1 MSTRLWGGR
10 FSKDVSTDV
19 KEWTDSTAVDSRMA
33 EEDLWGSMAHVTML
47 CIQKIIPVEDGVKI
61 LRQLLRIG
69 EDFKKGDFVL
79 KAEQDDVHMNVEAE
93 IIKSTGIQVGG
104 KMHTT
109 RSRNDQV
116 ILDSKLRTRKGI
128 IELRGKV
135 LDIVETLLERAKDY
149 IEDVMVSYT
158 HIQHAQ
164 PISIAYWLTHY
175 AAVFLRDLDRL
186 KRAYDVTDENPL
198 GSGAISGTSFP
209 IDRNLTTKL
218 LGFARVH
225 EHCMDATSSRD
236 FMLETLS
243 SFSILETTFS
253 RLADEFIMWSSYEFG
268 TLTMDDGFSMGS
280 SMMPQKKNPGVCEL
294 LRGRAG
300 RVNGLMVAG
309 FTMMKGLPSGY
320 NRDFHEDKEI
330 LFDACDLINSAAN
343 VVPALLRTT
352 QINKKRMEHLS
363 FQNFATATELA
374 NYLVSK
380 HNQSFRQA
388 HHVVGSLVGKLYRAG
403 QNFSEF
409 DICLEH
415 LKSQG
420 INATAEE
427 VHAVLDP
434 KSVMMSYNSLGGTG
448 PESVRAML
456 TKFNATLSQHRQVY
470 EKDLKRL
477 ESAREACRA
486 IAGSAPDDSFDA
498 FKSFVEKE
506 MAKIGDGAKE
516 TK

>member
-1 MSTRLWGGR
+1 
-10 FSKDVSTDV
+10 
-19 KEWTDSTAVDSRMA
+19 
-33 EEDLWGSMAHVTML
+33 
-47 CIQKIIPVEDGVKI
+47 
-61 LRQLLRIG
+61 
-69 EDFKKGDFVL
+69 
-79 KAEQDDVHMNVEAE
+79 
-93 IIKSTGIQVGG
+93 
-104 KMHTT
+104 
-109 RSRNDQV
+109 
-116 ILDSKLRTRKGI
+116 
-128 IELRGKV
+128 
-135 LDIVETLLERAKDY
+135 
-149 IEDVMVSYT
+149 
-158 HIQHAQ
+158 
-164 PISIAYWLTHY
+164 
-175 AAVFLRDLDRL
+175 
-186 KRAYDVTDENPL
+186 
-198 GSGAISGTSFP
+198 
-209 IDRNLTTKL
+209 
-218 LGFARVH
+218 
-225 EHCMDATSSRD
+225 
-236 FMLETLS
+236 
-243 SFSILETTFS
+243 
-253 RLADEFIMWSSYEFG
+253 
-268 TLTMDDGFSMGS
+268 MDDGFSMGS